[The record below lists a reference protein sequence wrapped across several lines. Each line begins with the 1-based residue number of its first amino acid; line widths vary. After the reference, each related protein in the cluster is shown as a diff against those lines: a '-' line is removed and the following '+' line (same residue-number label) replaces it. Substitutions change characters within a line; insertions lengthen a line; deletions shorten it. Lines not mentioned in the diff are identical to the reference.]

1 MWIIWAVLASLSA
14 ALVMVL
20 TKLGLK
26 NVDSSL
32 AFAIQAVLI
41 LCITW
46 AVVISQSSY
55 TGLKDIDQ
63 KAWIVLIIAG
73 IATTL
78 STLFSYKAL
87 TMGPASFVTTIERT
101 SLVFTIVLSV
111 IFLKEKLSWQLVTGG
126 VLILSGAILIAF
138 SQAADN

>member
-1 MWIIWAVLASLSA
+1 MWIVWAVLASLSA

-63 KAWIVLIIAG
+63 KAWIVLIVAG

-138 SQAADN
+138 SQAAEN

>member
-1 MWIIWAVLASLSA
+1 MWIVWAVLASLSA

-20 TKLGLK
+20 TKIGLK

-63 KAWIVLIIAG
+63 KAWIVLIVAG

-138 SQAADN
+138 SQAAEN

>member
-1 MWIIWAVLASLSA
+1 VLASLSA

-46 AVVISQSSY
+46 GVVISQSSY

-63 KAWIVLIIAG
+63 KAWIVLIVAG

-87 TMGPASFVTTIERT
+87 TMGPASFVTTVERT

-111 IFLKEKLSWQLVTGG
+111 VFLKEKLSWQLVTGG

>member
-1 MWIIWAVLASLSA
+1 MWIVWAVLASLSA